1 VKILVVSQYFWPE
14 NFRVNDLVEG
24 LVERGHEVTVLT
36 GQPNYPQG
44 NFFAGHGFFGP
55 RRQTYVGADVIRV
68 PLFPRG
74 AGGGGRLVLN
84 YLSFVFFAC
93 LGVLFSLPRGRRYDA
108 IFVFEPS
115 PITVGIP
122 AALARWRFGSPM
134 LFWVLDLW
142 PESLTA
148 VGAVRSP
155 RILAYVERL
164 VRWIYAHCDLVLVQS
179 HAFSPQI
186 ERHGV
191 SPTRIRYFPN
201 WGEAI
206 FEAAEQAAPCQEPQ
220 LPENGFRV
228 LYAGNVG
235 VAQDF
240 PALIEA
246 ATLLRERYDIL
257 WVVAGEGRMGPWV
270 REEVARRG
278 LERTVYF
285 LGQRPLEEMPSLFAA
300 ADALLLSLKSDNTFA
315 LTVPGKL
322 QSYLASGKPVLA
334 MLDGEGARIVTEAG
348 AGYACAA
355 GDAAALAD
363 AVLRMADL
371 SSAERV
377 AMGARAK
384 NYFLNNFS
392 RKRVFNQLEGWLRE
406 LDKQQKESI

>member
-1 VKILVVSQYFWPE
+1 MRLLVISQYFWPE
-14 NFRVNDLVEG
+14 NFRVNDLVAG
-24 LVERGHEVTVLT
+24 LTERGHEVTILT
-36 GQPNYPQG
+36 GQPNYPHG
-44 NFFAGHGFFGP
+44 RFFSGHGFFGP
-55 RRQTYVGADVIRV
+55 CRQTYGGAEVIRV
-68 PLFPRG
+68 PILPRG
-74 AGGGGRLVLN
+74 AGGGVRLVLN

-93 LGVLFSLPRGRRYDA
+93 LGVLFSLPRNRRYDA

-122 AALARWRFGSPM
+122 AALARWRLGCPM

-155 RILAYVERL
+155 RILGAVERL
-164 VRWIYAHCDLVLVQS
+164 VRWIYARCDLILVQS
-179 HAFSPQI
+179 RAFFPQI

-191 SPTRIRYFPN
+191 PSARIRYFPN

-206 FEAAEQAAPCQEPQ
+206 FEGVKSPSSCPAPQ
-220 LPENGFRV
+220 LPGQGFRV

-240 PALIEA
+240 PALLDA
-246 ATLLRERYDIL
+246 VNSLRERRDIL
-257 WVVAGEGRMGPWV
+257 WIVAGEGRMTAWV
-270 REEVARRG
+270 REEVARRDLG
-278 LERTVYF
+278 HAVYF
-285 LGQRPLEEMPSLFAA
+285 LGQRPLEEMPDLFAA
-300 ADALLLSLKSDNTFA
+300 ADALLLSLKSDSIFS

-348 AGYACAA
+348 AGYTCAA
-355 GDAAALAD
+355 GDAIALAQ
-363 AVLRMADL
+363 AVSHMADL
-371 SSAERV
+371 APEERL

-384 NYFLNNFS
+384 DYFLNNFS
-392 RKRVFNQLEGWLRE
+392 RERVFDQLEGWLKE
-406 LDKQQKESI
+406 LDKPQKEKA